1 MRGRSL
7 ARHAVALV
15 ALTLGLAPAAYAD
28 GSLRVCLNENLPP
41 ASLHRG
47 GTGSG
52 FDLAV
57 AEAVAKGLGRTLAVQ
72 WFESEL
78 DEDASGTLEANAMLS
93 DGKCQLVGGYPLIKH
108 ALGRP
113 VVPTATLPD
122 LAGPPPA
129 DRRRRVELGELIPST
144 PYRYAPLTVVV
155 NGAAVAKPIAGLADL
170 KRLRLGAEA
179 GSFPDTVLMLFGDGR
194 LIDQIQHLM
203 AGRDDLLGQLEHG
216 AFDATLV
223 DLRRFDAYRAAHP
236 DTKLKAT
243 GYYYRIGFN
252 MGFVGLATDAA
263 LMAQVN
269 AAIDD
274 ITATGQLAPL
284 AQAAGLTY
292 LPARQPHVGGDISLA
307 DLKRK

>member
-1 MRGRSL
+1 MRG
-7 ARHAVALV
+7 AMCAAAVV
-15 ALTLGLAPAAYAD
+15 VFTLSMMSSAYAQD
-28 GSLRVCLNENLPP
+28 ALRVCLNENLPP

-47 GTGSG
+47 GKGSG
-52 FDLAV
+52 FDMAV
-57 AEAVAKGLGRTLAVQ
+57 AEAVAQRLGRTLTVQ

-78 DEDASGTLEANAMLS
+78 DEDASATLEANAMLS

-113 VVPTATLPD
+113 AVPTATLPD

-129 DRRRRVELGELIPST
+129 DRRRRVELGELVPSA

-155 NGAAVAKPIAGLADL
+155 NGGVVSKRVTKLDDL
-170 KRLRLGAEA
+170 KGVRLGAEA
-179 GSFPDTVLMLFGDGR
+179 GSLPDTVLMLFADGR
-194 LIDQIQHLM
+194 LVEQIHHIM
-203 AGRDDLLGQLEHG
+203 AGRDELLGQLEQG
-216 AFDATLV
+216 VYDATLV

-236 DTKLKAT
+236 DTKIKAT

-263 LMAQVN
+263 LIAHVN
-269 AAIDD
+269 AAIGD
-274 ITATGQLAPL
+274 ITAKGELPPL

-292 LPARQPHVGGDISLA
+292 LPAREPHVGGDISLS
-307 DLKRK
+307 DLQRK

>member
-1 MRGRSL
+1 MRRAGAL
-7 ARHAVALV
+7 CLGAAALV
-15 ALTLGLAPAAYAD
+15 AFVLGPASAAD
-28 GSLRVCLNENLPP
+28 GTLRVCLNENLPP

-47 GTGSG
+47 GKGSG

-57 AEAVAKGLGRTLAVQ
+57 AEALAQRLGRTLAVQ

-78 DEDASGTLEANAMLS
+78 DEDASATLEANAMLS

-113 VVPTATLPD
+113 VVATALLPD

-155 NGAAVAKPIAGLADL
+155 NSAAVSKRVAGLADL
-170 KRLRLGAEA
+170 KGLRLGAEA
-179 GSFPDTVLMLFGDGR
+179 GSFPDTVLMVFGNGR
-194 LIDQIQHLM
+194 LVDRIHHIM
-203 AGRDDLLGQLEHG
+203 AGRGELLAQLEQG
-216 AFDATLV
+216 VYDATLV

-236 DTKLKAT
+236 ETKVKAT

-263 LMAQVN
+263 LLAQVN
-269 AAIDD
+269 AAIGDM
-274 ITATGQLAPL
+274 TGKSELSPL

-292 LPARQPHVGGDISLA
+292 LPARQPHVGGDVSLA